1 MCRRKQST
9 TLDVTR
15 PGHLDDRLW
24 CMEDCNNTIH
34 NTLGLETP
42 NLQQVTF
49 AHSSN
54 PSVTHSFLCCLLF
67 ILQLFIPCF
76 AYLTQSHISV
86 PHDDLD
92 LDPYLNFLCLETSP
106 SNVMSLAGTQAE
118 VSRRLT
124 YLNVSERK
132 APLPITQLSRLQ
144 TRRAPIKSFQP
155 LASDVTAPR

>member
-1 MCRRKQST
+1 MCRRKQSNI
-9 TLDVTR
+9 LDITR
-15 PGHLDDRLW
+15 PGHIDDRLW
-24 CMEDCNNTIH
+24 CIEDRNTIH
-34 NTLGLETP
+34 NTLGLEIP

-49 AHSSN
+49 TLIQSFC
-54 PSVTHSFLCCLLF
+54 HSFTLVSSALHP
-67 ILQLFIPCF
+67 LQLLFIPCF
-76 AYLTQSHISV
+76 VYLAVPHIR

-155 LASDVTAPR
+155 LTSDVTAPR

>member
-1 MCRRKQST
+1 MCRRKQSII
-9 TLDVTR
+9 LDITR

-24 CMEDCNNTIH
+24 CIEDRNTIH
-34 NTLGLETP
+34 NTLGLEIP

-49 AHSSN
+49 
-54 PSVTHSFLCCLLF
+54 THSLLCCLLF
-67 ILQLFIPCF
+67 ILYNYHSFPVLYI
-76 AYLTQSHISV
+76 LQSHISV

-155 LASDVTAPR
+155 LTSDVTAPR

>member
-1 MCRRKQST
+1 MLPDLVILTIDFTLVYGRLQRYNTQYTGLRNTQFT
-9 TLDVTR
+9 T
-15 PGHLDDRLW
+15 GH
-24 CMEDCNNTIH
+24 I
-34 NTLGLETP
+34 
-42 NLQQVTF
+42 
-49 AHSSN
+49 
-54 PSVTHSFLCCLLF
+54 HSFIQSFCHSF
-67 ILQLFIPCF
+67 ILVLSALHHLQLFVPCF
-76 AYLTQSHISV
+76 EYLTESHISV

>member
-1 MCRRKQST
+1 MCRRKQSII
-9 TLDVTR
+9 LDITR

-24 CMEDCNNTIH
+24 CIEDHNTIH
-34 NTLGLETP
+34 NTLGLEIP

-49 AHSSN
+49 
-54 PSVTHSFLCCLLF
+54 THSLLCCLLF
-67 ILQLFIPCF
+67 ILYNYHSFPVLYI
-76 AYLTQSHISV
+76 LQSHISV

-132 APLPITQLSRLQ
+132 VPLPITQLSRLQ

-155 LASDVTAPR
+155 LTSDVTAPR